1 MADSFQ
7 TVKSFVLRQGRLTLG
22 QSRALDELWP
32 KFGKTINE
40 GMFNAEQ
47 QFPSKGPLYLE
58 IGFGMGDSLADQ
70 ARSNP
75 SANYLGVEVHRPGVG
90 HLLLLIEQYRLRNLC
105 IYFEDSISVLTEVI
119 PDCSLDVVQIFFP
132 DPWPKKKHHK
142 RRIFKKEFTGL
153 LQKKLKSSGIVH
165 VATDWLPYA
174 EEIEAVFTLNSQF
187 IQIPAPS
194 RPQTKFESRGI
205 KLGHK
210 IYDLAFKLL
219 H

>member
-1 MADSFQ
+1 
-7 TVKSFVLRQGRLTLG
+7 
-22 QSRALDELWP
+22 
-32 KFGKTINE
+32 
-40 GMFNAEQ
+40 MFNAEQ